1 MFGSRCERLTAATIL
16 SLGQGRTLIG
26 CGASA
31 LSPLSRKRSA
41 LLPTIPRHKMPC
53 AGAHMI
59 PASGTPPRTTATLTV
74 YSSRPAKNSRV
85 PSSGST
91 RKKQSPSGATPA
103 STLSSDTTGT
113 FGASAASSRKITSSE
128 AMSAAVTGEPSG
140 FVSWTTSP
148 LLIVSIAADARAT
161 MPVRSSSNLAT
172 SSGVRSRSG
181 VNVRS
186 LGRNPWRFCGC
197 GVSRLGAL
205 FERFASCVSL
215 AFVRNWRLDY
225 GRRCS

>member
-16 SLGQGRTLIG
+16 SFGQGRTCDRLRG
-26 CGASA
+26 FR

-41 LLPTIPRHKMPC
+41 RLPAMPRHRVPC
-53 AGAHMI
+53 AGAHTI
-59 PASGTPPRTTATLTV
+59 PASGMPPRTIATLTV
-74 YSSRPAKNSRV
+74 YSSRPARNSRV

-113 FGASAASSRKITSSE
+113 FGASAASSRKMTSSE

-181 VNVRS
+181 VNGRS
-186 LGRNPWRFCGC
+186 LGRSLALVRVRCITPWRF
-197 GVSRLGAL
+197 V
-205 FERFASCVSL
+205 
-215 AFVRNWRLDY
+215 
-225 GRRCS
+225 